1 MSPPNRK
8 AFVRTYRRM
17 RFLLTVLAVGL
28 IALSG
33 ASRGRADPG
42 QSSPDCGDWN
52 DTGGRFYLWDQVKK
66 RTPTDR
72 GTNLEVVFPDPAR
85 DYGYAVHNGAHGAP
99 STYDLLLLPTNRV
112 SGIECPKIWAP
123 NALNLWQYARDTAR
137 RIPSGTNIALG
148 INSAEQR
155 DQDQLHIHV
164 SRIIAGAKTDIDNQ
178 RKLITSD
185 PAKWKATV
193 ISVQGKDFRSLHV
206 PDLNTNLFALLR
218 QYVAPKDM
226 FAQAMLVVPD
236 PSGGYDVLDS
246 QYSLSTHGIRN
257 IEFLLDKHA

>member
-1 MSPPNRK
+1 
-8 AFVRTYRRM
+8 VRTYRRM

-66 RTPTDR
+66 RTPAPGDR

-164 SRIIAGAKTDIDNQ
+164 SRILAGAKTDIDNQ

-257 IEFLLDKHA
+257 IEFLLDKNA

>member
-1 MSPPNRK
+1 
-8 AFVRTYRRM
+8 M

-123 NALNLWQYARDTAR
+123 NALNLWQYARDAAR
-137 RIPSGTNIALG
+137 RIPSGNNIALG
-148 INSAEQR
+148 INSAELR

-164 SRIIAGAKTDIDNQ
+164 SRIFASAKTDIDNQ
-178 RKLITSD
+178 RKLITND
-185 PAKWKATV
+185 PANWRGTV
-193 ISVQGKDFRSLHV
+193 ISVQGTRTFVRCTFPTSTPTCSHFSSSTWHRRTCL
-206 PDLNTNLFALLR
+206 PR
-218 QYVAPKDM
+218 QCWSCPT
-226 FAQAMLVVPD
+226 
-236 PSGGYDVLDS
+236 PSAATTCS
-246 QYSLSTHGIRN
+246 TASTH
-257 IEFLLDKHA
+257 